1 MTSSSRPTS
10 TRPRSLSETGKA
22 VIFSALLLTLALV
35 AALVIAALEPPQL
48 LAYIIWGSSPLI
60 AVLIMIFVITHDGR
74 TRACLELLGVHR
86 LGVHL
91 WWIAILGSFLISLL
105 ATAITWVTPFASF
118 AASGQPLDTVL
129 NFVVNAIVTIVTF
142 AAVEELALRGYLL
155 PRLLQFG
162 RNRALAITGLVHAGW
177 HLPLILLTPLYHP
190 DGNLLIILPLFVGT
204 IVAAGFVYGD
214 LRLATRS
221 IWPASIAHGVHNA
234 AWGAL
239 SALTVTTSP
248 VLVNEYLA
256 GDTGLLILL
265 GTILAAFLLRR
276 WLRRF
281 PENLNWQGAL
291 S

>member
-1 MTSSSRPTS
+1 M
-10 TRPRSLSETGKA
+10 
-22 VIFSALLLTLALV
+22 
-35 AALVIAALEPPQL
+35 
-48 LAYIIWGSSPLI
+48 
-60 AVLIMIFVITHDGR
+60 
-74 TRACLELLGVHR
+74 
-86 LGVHL
+86 
-91 WWIAILGSFLISLL
+91 
-105 ATAITWVTPFASF
+105 
-118 AASGQPLDTVL
+118 
-129 NFVVNAIVTIVTF
+129 TF

-214 LRLATRS
+214 LRLATGS

-256 GDTGLLILL
+256 GDTGLFILL

-276 WLRRF
+276 WLSRS
-281 PENLNWQGAL
+281 PQNLDLQGAP

>member
-1 MTSSSRPTS
+1 MMF
-10 TRPRSLSETGKA
+10 L
-22 VIFSALLLTLALV
+22 
-35 AALVIAALEPPQL
+35 
-48 LAYIIWGSSPLI
+48 
-60 AVLIMIFVITHDGR
+60 ITHDGR
-74 TRACLELLGVHR
+74 TRAGLELLGVHR
-86 LGVHL
+86 LGVRL
-91 WWIAILGSFLISLL
+91 WWIAILGSFSISLL
-105 ATAITWVTPFASF
+105 ASVLAWASPFASF
-118 AASGQPLDTVL
+118 ATPDRPLDTVL
-129 NFVVNAIVTIVTF
+129 NFVVNAIVTILTF
-142 AAVEELALRGYLL
+142 AAIEELALRGYLL

-214 LRLATRS
+214 LRLATGS

-256 GDTGLLILL
+256 GDTGLFILL

-276 WLRRF
+276 WLSRS
-281 PENLNWQGAL
+281 PQNLDLQGAP